1 MINGILFSI
10 IVMLLVYILL
20 KYFGV
25 WIGCTTSLVVII
37 ALFCIPILSFL
48 LLTGVFLELLN
59 LIFNIFM
66 KIFT

>member
-25 WIGCTTSLVVII
+25 WIGCTTSLVFII

-48 LLTGVFLELLN
+48 LLTGVFLELIRI
-59 LIFNIFM
+59 IFNAFV
-66 KIFT
+66 

>member
-1 MINGILFSI
+1 MINGILFAL

-25 WIGCTTSLVVII
+25 WIGCTTSLVLII

-48 LLTGVFLELLN
+48 LLTGVFLELIKI
-59 LIFNIFM
+59 IFNAFV
-66 KIFT
+66 

>member
-25 WIGCTTSLVVII
+25 WIGCMTSLVII
-37 ALFCIPILSFL
+37 TALICIPILSFL
-48 LLTGVFLELLN
+48 LLTGVFLELIRI
-59 LIFNIFM
+59 IFNAFV
-66 KIFT
+66 

>member
-1 MINGILFSI
+1 MINAILFSL

-25 WIGCTTSLVVII
+25 WIGCTTSLVVVV

-48 LLTGVFLELLN
+48 LLTGVILELIRI
-59 LIFNIFM
+59 IFNALS
-66 KIFT
+66 

>member
-1 MINGILFSI
+1 MINAILFAL

-25 WIGCTTSLVVII
+25 WIGCTTSLVLII

-48 LLTGVFLELLN
+48 LLTGVFLELIKM
-59 LIFNIFM
+59 IFNTFV
-66 KIFT
+66 

>member
-1 MINGILFSI
+1 MLNGILFSI

-37 ALFCIPILSFL
+37 ALFCIPILAFL
-48 LLTGVFLELLN
+48 LLTGVFLELIKI
-59 LIFNIFM
+59 IFNIFV
-66 KIFT
+66 

>member
-25 WIGCTTSLVVII
+25 WVGCTTGLVII
-37 ALFCIPILSFL
+37 VALFCIPILSFL
-48 LLTGVFLELLN
+48 LLTGAFLELLRI
-59 LIFNIFM
+59 IFNVFV
-66 KIFT
+66 

>member
-20 KYFGV
+20 KYFGA

-48 LLTGVFLELLN
+48 LLTGVFLELIRI
-59 LIFNIFM
+59 IFNAFV
-66 KIFT
+66 

>member
-48 LLTGVFLELLN
+48 LLTGVFLELIKI
-59 LIFNIFM
+59 IFNAFV
-66 KIFT
+66 

>member
-10 IVMLLVYILL
+10 IVVLLVYILL

-48 LLTGVFLELLN
+48 LLTGVFLELIRI
-59 LIFNIFM
+59 IFNAFV
-66 KIFT
+66 

>member
-1 MINGILFSI
+1 MINAILFSL
-10 IVMLLVYILL
+10 IVVLLVYILL

-48 LLTGVFLELLN
+48 LLTGVFLELIKI
-59 LIFNIFM
+59 IFNAFV
-66 KIFT
+66 

>member
-1 MINGILFSI
+1 MINGILFAL

-25 WIGCTTSLVVII
+25 WIGCTTSLVLII

-48 LLTGVFLELLN
+48 LLTGVFLEIIKI
-59 LIFNIFM
+59 IFNAFV
-66 KIFT
+66 

>member
-1 MINGILFSI
+1 MINAILFSL
-10 IVMLLVYILL
+10 IVMLLVYALI

-48 LLTGVFLELLN
+48 LLTGVFLELIRI
-59 LIFNIFM
+59 IFNALS
-66 KIFT
+66 

>member
-1 MINGILFSI
+1 MINAILFSL
-10 IVMLLVYILL
+10 IVVLLVYILL

-25 WIGCTTSLVVII
+25 WIGCTTSLVVIV

>member
-10 IVMLLVYILL
+10 IVMLLVYMLI

-25 WIGCTTSLVVII
+25 WLGCTTSLVLII

-48 LLTGVFLELLN
+48 LLTGVFLELLKI
-59 LIFNIFM
+59 IFNAFV
-66 KIFT
+66 

>member
-1 MINGILFSI
+1 MINGILFAL

-25 WIGCTTSLVVII
+25 WIGCTTSLVLII

-48 LLTGVFLELLN
+48 LLTGVFLELIKM
-59 LIFNIFM
+59 IFNTFV
-66 KIFT
+66 

>member
-1 MINGILFSI
+1 MINAILFSL

-48 LLTGVFLELLN
+48 LLTGVFLELIKI
-59 LIFNIFM
+59 IFNVFV
-66 KIFT
+66 

>member
-1 MINGILFSI
+1 MINGILFAL

-25 WIGCTTSLVVII
+25 WIGCTTGLVIII

-48 LLTGVFLELLN
+48 LLSGVFLELIKI
-59 LIFNIFM
+59 IFNVFV
-66 KIFT
+66 

>member
-1 MINGILFSI
+1 MINAILFSL
-10 IVMLLVYILL
+10 IVVLLVYILL

-25 WIGCTTSLVVII
+25 WIGCTTSLVII
-37 ALFCIPILSFL
+37 VALFCIPILSFL